1 MRWYQHL
8 FWRIF
13 GAVWLVSTFG
23 ILISLTLFISVTDTP
38 DRTESQK
45 QKATIIA
52 EQLISDYQYGVQR
65 KEQRRRLPL
74 WIYEKRSNEL
84 IYSSGRRQQPKDAMA
99 TEIIAP
105 DGTPYIVYFPPER
118 NEELFERMW
127 GFLLSFQVLWVIAV
141 SFGSSLLVTWLVVR
155 PINDL
160 KGFVRRLHQ
169 QGNLSSRAEGKLV
182 KRGDELGQLAREF
195 NQMVDFVE
203 QTLDSQR
210 HLLQDVSHEL
220 RAPLARLQAA
230 AGLAEQKWGE
240 DDRTLQRINKECV
253 KLDGL
258 ISEILT
264 LARARDAEATAPIV
278 DLALLCRDLVQD
290 ARVSGPQHQFD
301 LSLDVTDGATI
312 RSEPLSRIVSNLLN
326 NAINHTPEGTLIK
339 VFVAN
344 DHNRLTIRVIDN
356 GPGLPESILESIG
369 QPFRRGA
376 QSAGYGLGL
385 SIVSRATERV
395 GGEVQFKNLTPTGL
409 QVEIKM
415 PLAN

>member
-13 GAVWLVSTFG
+13 GAVWLVSTLG

-52 EQLISDYQYGVQR
+52 EQLISDYQYGMQR

-74 WIYEKRSNEL
+74 WIYEKRSNQL
-84 IYSSGRRQQPKDAMA
+84 IYSSGRRSQPKDAMV
-99 TEIIAP
+99 TEIIAA
-105 DGTPYIVYFPPER
+105 DGTPYLVYFPPER

-195 NQMVDFVE
+195 NQMVDYVE

-264 LARARDAEATAPIV
+264 LARARDAEATAPIL

-301 LSLDVTDGATI
+301 LALDV
-312 RSEPLSRIVSNLLN
+312 E
-326 NAINHTPEGTLIK
+326 
-339 VFVAN
+339 
-344 DHNRLTIRVIDN
+344 
-356 GPGLPESILESIG
+356 
-369 QPFRRGA
+369 
-376 QSAGYGLGL
+376 
-385 SIVSRATERV
+385 
-395 GGEVQFKNLTPTGL
+395 
-409 QVEIKM
+409 
-415 PLAN
+415 

>member
-13 GAVWLVSTFG
+13 GAVWLVSTLG

-74 WIYEKRSNEL
+74 WIYEKRSNTL
-84 IYSSGRRQQPKDAMA
+84 IYSSGRRQQPVDAMV

-169 QGNLSSRAEGKLV
+169 QGNLSSRAEGQLV
-182 KRGDELGQLAREF
+182 NRGDELGQLAREF
-195 NQMVDFVE
+195 NQMVDYVE
-203 QTLDSQR
+203 QTLNSQR

-264 LARARDAEATAPIV
+264 LARARDAEAAAPILEV
-278 DLALLCRDLVQD
+278 AQLCKDLVQD
-290 ARVSGPQHQFD
+290 ARISGPQHQFN
-301 LSLDVTDGATI
+301 LSLDLSDGVNI

-326 NAINHTPEGTLIK
+326 NAINHTPQGTLIN
-339 VFVAN
+339 VSVSI
-344 DHNRLTIRVIDN
+344 DSRWLTIQVVDN
-356 GPGLPESILESIG
+356 GPGLPESILDSIG
-369 QPFRRGA
+369 QPFRRGTN
-376 QSAGYGLGL
+376 SSGYGLGL
-385 SIVSRATERV
+385 SIVVRATERV
-395 GGEVQFKNLTPTGL
+395 GGEARFENLSPTGL
-409 QVEIKM
+409 KVEIKI

>member
-13 GAVWLVSTFG
+13 GAVWLVSTLG

-52 EQLISDYQYGVQR
+52 EQLISDYQYGLQR

-74 WIYEKRSNEL
+74 WIYEKRSNQL
-84 IYSSGRRQQPKDAMA
+84 IYSSGRRAQPKDAMV
-99 TEIIAP
+99 TEIIAA

-264 LARARDAEATAPIV
+264 LARARDAEATAPIL

-301 LSLDVTDGATI
+301 LSLDVTDGTTI
-312 RSEPLSRIVSNLLN
+312 RSEPLSRVVSNVLN

-339 VFVAN
+339 VSVATDN
-344 DHNRLTIRVIDN
+344 GRLTIRVVDN
-356 GPGLPESILESIG
+356 GPGLPESILDSIG

-376 QSAGYGLGL
+376 HSCGYGLGL
-385 SIVSRATERV
+385 SIVTRATERV
-395 GGEVQFKNLTPTGL
+395 GGEVQFKNLAPTGL
-409 QVEIKM
+409 QVDIKM

>member
-13 GAVWLVSTFG
+13 GAVWLVSTLG

-74 WIYEKRSNEL
+74 WIYEKRTNKL
-84 IYSSGRRQQPKDAMA
+84 IYSSSRRQQPNDAMV
-99 TEIIAP
+99 TEITTT
-105 DGTPYIVYFPPER
+105 DGTPYLVYFPPER

-169 QGNLSSRAEGKLV
+169 QGNLSSRAEGQLV

-195 NQMVDFVE
+195 NQMVDYVE
-203 QTLDSQR
+203 KTLDSQR

-240 DDRTLQRINKECV
+240 GDRTLQRINKECV

-278 DLALLCRDLVQD
+278 NVAQLCKDLVKD
-290 ARVSGPQHQFD
+290 ARLSGPKHQFD
-301 LSLDVTDGATI
+301 LSLDVADGANI
-312 RSEPLSRIVSNLLN
+312 RSEPLSRVVSNLLN
-326 NAINHTPEGTLIK
+326 NAINHTPEDTAIK
-339 VFVAN
+339 VTVVTAN
-344 DHNRLTIRVIDN
+344 NSLNIRVVDN
-356 GPGLPESILESIG
+356 GPGIPESILESIG

-376 QSAGYGLGL
+376 SSSGYGLGL
-385 SIVSRATERV
+385 SIVVRATERV
-395 GGEVQFKNLTPTGL
+395 GGAVQFENLSPAGL
-409 QVEIKM
+409 KVEIKI

>member
-13 GAVWLVSTFG
+13 GAVWLVSTLG

-65 KEQRRRLPL
+65 KEKRRRLPL
-74 WIYEKRSNEL
+74 WIYETRTNKL
-84 IYSSGRRQQPKDAMA
+84 IYSSARRSQPRDALE
-99 TEIIAP
+99 TEIIAA
-105 DGTPYIVYFPPER
+105 DGTSYRVFFPPER

-160 KGFVRRLHQ
+160 KGFVRRLHM
-169 QGNLSSRAEGKLV
+169 QGNLSTRAEGKLV
-182 KRGDELGQLAREF
+182 NRSDELGQLAREF
-195 NQMVDFVE
+195 NQMVDYVE

-264 LARARDAEATAPIV
+264 LARARDAEASAPIV
-278 DLALLCRDLVQD
+278 DVAPLCKELVQD
-290 ARVSGPQHQFD
+290 ARISGPQHQFD
-301 LSLDVTDGATI
+301 LSLNVRDGSTI
-312 RSEPLSRIVSNLLN
+312 RSEPLSRVISNLLN
-326 NAINHTPEGTLIK
+326 NAINHTPEGSLIK
-339 VFVAN
+339 VSVATDN
-344 DHNRLTIRVIDN
+344 NRLSIQVVDN
-356 GPGLPESILESIG
+356 GPGLPESILDSIG
-369 QPFRRGA
+369 QPFRRGTH
-376 QSAGYGLGL
+376 SGGYGLGL
-385 SIVSRATERV
+385 SIVVRATERV
-395 GGEVQFKNLTPTGL
+395 GGEVQFENLDPAGL
-409 QVEIKM
+409 KVDIKM
-415 PLAN
+415 PLAS

>member
-84 IYSSGRRQQPKDAMA
+84 IYSSGRRQQPKEAMA

-278 DLALLCRDLVQD
+278 DLARLCRDLIQD

-339 VFVAN
+339 VFVAT

-395 GGEVQFKNLTPTGL
+395 GGEVQFKNLAPTGL

>member
-13 GAVWLVSTFG
+13 GGVWLVSTLG

-74 WIYEKRSNEL
+74 WIYEKRTNSL
-84 IYSSGRRQQPKDAMA
+84 IYSSGRRQQPVDAMV

-105 DGTPYIVYFPPER
+105 DGTPYLVYFPPER

-169 QGNLSSRAEGKLV
+169 QGNLSSRAEGQLV
-182 KRGDELGQLAREF
+182 NRGDELGQLAREF
-195 NQMVDFVE
+195 NQMVDYVE
-203 QTLDSQR
+203 KTLDSQR

-240 DDRTLQRINKECV
+240 DDRTLQRINKECD

-264 LARARDAEATAPIV
+264 LARARDAEATAPV
-278 DLALLCRDLVQD
+278 VNVAQLCKDLVQD
-290 ARVSGPQHQFD
+290 ARISGPKHQFD
-301 LSLDVTDGATI
+301 LSLDVADGVNI
-312 RSEPLSRIVSNLLN
+312 RSEPLSRVVSNLLN
-326 NAINHTPEGTLIK
+326 NAINHTPEGTAIK
-339 VFVAN
+339 VTVATAN
-344 DHNRLTIRVIDN
+344 NSLNIRVVDN
-356 GPGLPESILESIG
+356 GPGIPDSIIDSIG

-376 QSAGYGLGL
+376 NSSGYGLGL
-385 SIVSRATERV
+385 SIVVRATERV
-395 GGEVQFKNLTPTGL
+395 GGVVQFENLVPTGL
-409 QVEIKM
+409 RVDIKM
-415 PLAN
+415 PLVN

>member
-13 GAVWLVSTFG
+13 GAVWLVSTLG

-74 WIYEKRSNEL
+74 WIYEKRTNKL
-84 IYSSGRRQQPKDAMA
+84 IYSSSRRQQPNDAMV
-99 TEIIAP
+99 TEITTT
-105 DGTPYIVYFPPER
+105 DGTPYLVYFPPER

-169 QGNLSSRAEGKLV
+169 QGNLSSRAEGQLV

-195 NQMVDFVE
+195 NQMVDYVE
-203 QTLDSQR
+203 KTLDSQR

-240 DDRTLQRINKECV
+240 GDRTLQRINKECV

-264 LARARDAEATAPIV
+264 LARARDAEASAPIV
-278 DLALLCRDLVQD
+278 NVAQLCKDLVKD
-290 ARVSGPQHQFD
+290 ARLSGPKHQFD
-301 LSLDVTDGATI
+301 LSLDVADGANI
-312 RSEPLSRIVSNLLN
+312 RSEPLSRVVSNLLN
-326 NAINHTPEGTLIK
+326 NAIHHTPEGT
-339 VFVAN
+339 
-344 DHNRLTIRVIDN
+344 VINVSVSIHSRWLNIQVVDN
-356 GPGLPESILESIG
+356 GPGLPGSILDSIG

-376 QSAGYGLGL
+376 NSGGYGLGL
-385 SIVSRATERV
+385 SIVVRATERV
-395 GGEVQFKNLTPTGL
+395 GGEARFENLAPAGL
-409 QVEIKM
+409 KVEIKI

>member
-13 GAVWLVSTFG
+13 GAVWLVSTLG

-74 WIYEKRSNEL
+74 WIYEKRSNQL
-84 IYSSGRRQQPKDAMA
+84 IYSSGRRAQPKDAMV
-99 TEIIAP
+99 TEIIAA

-195 NQMVDFVE
+195 NQMVDYVE

-264 LARARDAEATAPIV
+264 LARARDAEATAPIL

-312 RSEPLSRIVSNLLN
+312 RSEPLSRVVSNLLN

-339 VFVAN
+339 VSVATDN
-344 DHNRLTIRVIDN
+344 GRLTIRVVDN
-356 GPGLPESILESIG
+356 GPGLPESILDSIG

-376 QSAGYGLGL
+376 NSGGYGLGL
-385 SIVSRATERV
+385 SIVTRATERV
-395 GGEVQFKNLTPTGL
+395 GGEVQFKNLAPKGL

>member
-13 GAVWLVSTFG
+13 GAVWLVSTLG

-84 IYSSGRRQQPKDAMA
+84 IYSSGRRTQPRDAMA
-99 TEIIAP
+99 TEIIAS

-195 NQMVDFVE
+195 NQMVDYVE

-264 LARARDAEATAPIV
+264 LARARDAEATAPILDV
-278 DLALLCRDLVQD
+278 ASLCRDLVQD
-290 ARVSGPQHQFD
+290 ARISGPQHQFD
-301 LSLDVTDGATI
+301 LSLDVTEGVTI
-312 RSEPLSRIVSNLLN
+312 RSEPLSRVVSNLLN
-326 NAINHTPEGTLIK
+326 NAINHTPEGTLIM
-339 VFVAN
+339 VSVATDN
-344 DHNRLTIRVIDN
+344 GRLTIRVVDN
-356 GPGLPESILESIG
+356 GPGLPESILDSIG

-376 QSAGYGLGL
+376 NSGGYGLGL
-385 SIVSRATERV
+385 SIVTRAIERV
-395 GGEVQFKNLTPTGL
+395 GGDVQFKNLAPAGL
-409 QVEIKM
+409 QVDIKM

>member
-1 MRWYQHL
+1 MRWYHHL

-13 GAVWLVSTFG
+13 GAVWLVSTLG
-23 ILISLTLFISVTDTP
+23 ILISLTLFITVTDTP

-74 WIYEKRSNEL
+74 WIYEKRSNQL
-84 IYSSGRRQQPKDAMA
+84 IYSSGRRSQPKDAMA
-99 TEIIAP
+99 TEIVAP

-160 KGFVRRLHQ
+160 KGFVRRLHL

-182 KRGDELGQLAREF
+182 KRSDELGQLAREF
-195 NQMVDFVE
+195 NQMVDYVE

-240 DDRTLQRINKECV
+240 DDRTLQRINKECM

-264 LARARDAEATAPIV
+264 LARARDAEATAPILDV
-278 DLALLCRDLVQD
+278 ALLCRDLVQD
-290 ARVSGPQHQFD
+290 ARISGPQHQFD
-301 LSLDVTDGATI
+301 LSLDVTEGAII
-312 RSEPLSRIVSNLLN
+312 RSEPLSRVVSNLLN

-339 VFVAN
+339 VAVATDN
-344 DHNRLTIRVIDN
+344 NRLTIRVVDN
-356 GPGLPESILESIG
+356 GPGLPEPILDSIG

-376 QSAGYGLGL
+376 NSGGYGLGL
-385 SIVSRATERV
+385 SIVVRATERV
-395 GGEVQFKNLTPTGL
+395 GGEVLFKNLTPMGL
-409 QVEIKM
+409 QVDIKI